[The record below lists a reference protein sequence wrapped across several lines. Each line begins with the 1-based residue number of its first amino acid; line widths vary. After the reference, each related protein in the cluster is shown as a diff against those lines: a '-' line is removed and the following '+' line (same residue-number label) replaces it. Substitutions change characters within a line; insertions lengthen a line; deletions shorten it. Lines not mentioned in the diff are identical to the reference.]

1 MTQVAGTTDTFD
13 VQSLKESLDPMIWDL
28 FPMDT
33 YFQNNIDKVD
43 VGQPQHQWVF
53 DSLAAA
59 ANNKQIQGDD
69 ATYATA
75 VTATRVSNYTQ
86 IARKA
91 IILSDTLTASETIG
105 QNPMG
110 REVLKQMKQYKRD
123 VEFDL
128 LGRQGS
134 SAGATNTA
142 AASGGVL
149 AWIFGQSTA
158 AGASDSRLNGNTI
171 QPATTTTGT
180 TPGYASSV
188 VAGQTDGTTA
198 ASSITYTDVESAAE
212 LAWLDGGEP
221 DTIICSN
228 GQKKAVDA
236 FTSRATRTADIS
248 ATDKLSIQGTVN
260 ILVTSFGTFKVVMSR
275 YIPRN
280 CLVVLQMDKWAMGQ
294 LRAPKVQEMAKT
306 GDATKKMIVGEYTLI
321 ARNPNASAKVV
332 DFKET

>member
-1 MTQVAGTTDTFD
+1 MTQTAGTTDTFD
-13 VQSLKESLDPMIWDL
+13 KADLKESLSPVFYDL

-33 YFQNNIDKVD
+33 YFQNNIDKED
-43 VGQPQHQWVF
+43 VKSTQHQWIF
-53 DSLAAA
+53 DSLQAA
-59 ANNKQIQGDD
+59 ANNKQIQGDIVG
-69 ATYATA
+69 YATLA
-75 VTATRVSNYTQ
+75 TASRVSNYTQ

-91 IILSDTLTASETIG
+91 IVLSDTATAVSVVG
-105 QNPMG
+105 GDSMG
-110 REVLKQMKQYKRD
+110 RAIMKSMKELKRD
-123 VEFDL
+123 IEFDL

-158 AGASDSRLNGNTI
+158 SLNGNTI
-171 QPATTTTGT
+171 AASTSAGT
-180 TPGYASSV
+180 TPGYASAV

-198 ASSITYTDVESAAE
+198 ASSITYTDIENGAE

-221 DTIICSN
+221 DTILASN
-228 GQKKAVDA
+228 GQKKVIDA
-236 FTSRATRTADIS
+236 FTSRATRTADIG
-248 ATDKLSIQGTVN
+248 ATDKLTVQGTVN

-280 CLVVLQMDKWAMGQ
+280 CLVGLQMDKWALGQ
-294 LRAPKVQEMAKT
+294 LRAPKVKDMAKD
-306 GDATKKMIVGEYTLI
+306 GDATKKLMVTEYTLI
-321 ARNPNASAKVV
+321 ARNPNSSFKVV

>member
-1 MTQVAGTTDTFD
+1 MTQVAGTTDSFD
-13 VQSLKESLDPMIWDL
+13 VASLKESLDSVIWDL

-33 YFQNNIDKVD
+33 YFQNNIDKVE

-53 DSLAAA
+53 DNLAAA
-59 ANNKQIQGDD
+59 ANNKQIQGDQF
-69 ATYATA
+69 TYLTA
-75 VTATRVSNYTQ
+75 VTANRVSNYTQ

-91 IILSDTLTASETIG
+91 ITVTETLTASNTIG
-105 QNPMG
+105 GNPMG
-110 REVLKQMKQYKRD
+110 REVMKKMKEFKRD

-149 AWIFGQSTA
+149 AWIWGT
-158 AGASDSRLNGNTI
+158 GATIAGNTVA
-171 QPATTTTGT
+171 ATSSAGT
-180 TPGYASSV
+180 TPSYASAA

-198 ASSITYTDVESAAE
+198 ASSVTYTDVESAAE

-221 DTIICSN
+221 DTLLCSN
-228 GQKKAVDA
+228 GQKKVVDA

-248 ATDKLSIQGTVN
+248 DTDKLTVQGTVN
-260 ILVTSFGTFKVVMSR
+260 LLVTSFGTFKVVMSR

-280 CLVVLQMDKWAMGQ
+280 CMVLLQMDKWAMGQ
-294 LRAPKVQEMAKT
+294 LRPTKVIEPAQTADAKN
-306 GDATKKMIVGEYTLI
+306 KVIIGEYTLI
-321 ARNPNASAKVV
+321 ARNPNSSAKIV
-332 DFKET
+332 DFKES

>member
-1 MTQVAGTTDTFD
+1 MTQVANTTDTFD
-13 VQSLKESLDPMIWDL
+13 VASLKESLDSVIWDL

-33 YFQNNIDKVD
+33 YFQNNIDKVS

-53 DSLAAA
+53 DTLAAA
-59 ANNKQIQGDD
+59 ANNKQIQGD
-69 ATYATA
+69 TYSYVTA
-75 VTATRVSNYTQ
+75 VTASRVSNYTQ
-86 IARKA
+86 IARKG
-91 IILSDTLTASETIG
+91 IIISETLIASETVG
-105 QNPMG
+105 GNAMG
-110 REVLKQMKQYKRD
+110 REVMKKMKEFKRD

-149 AWIFGQSTA
+149 AWIWGTGA
-158 AGASDSRLNGNTI
+158 AVAGNTVA
-171 QPATTTTGT
+171 ATSSAGT
-180 TPGYASSV
+180 TPSYASAA

-221 DTIICSN
+221 DTILCSN
-228 GQKKAVDA
+228 GQKKVVDA
-236 FTSRATRTADIS
+236 FTSRATRTADIG
-248 ATDKLSIQGTVN
+248 ATDKLTIQGTVN
-260 ILVTSFGTFKVVMSR
+260 VLVTSFGTFKVVMSR

-280 CLVVLQMDKWAMGQ
+280 CLVILQMDKWAMGQ
-294 LRAPKVQEMAKT
+294 LRPTKVTEPAQL
-306 GDATKKMIVGEYTLI
+306 GDGRNKMIIGEYTLI
-321 ARNPNASAKVV
+321 ARNPNSSAKVV

>member
-13 VQSLKESLDPMIWDL
+13 LASLKESLDSVIWDI

-53 DSLAAA
+53 DTLAAA
-59 ANNKQIQGDD
+59 ANNKQIQGDTF
-69 ATYATA
+69 AYTTA
-75 VTATRVSNYTQ
+75 VTAQRVSNYTQ

-91 IILSDTLTASETIG
+91 VTISGTVDASKTVG
-105 QNPMG
+105 GNPVG
-110 REVLKQMKQYKRD
+110 REVMKQTKQYKRD
-123 VEFDL
+123 VENDL

-134 SAGATNTA
+134 SAGATNVA

-149 AWIFGQSTA
+149 AWIWGQ
-158 AGASDSRLNGNTI
+158 GATVPGNTI
-171 QPATTTTGT
+171 IPAADTTGT
-180 TPGYASSV
+180 TPSYASAA

-221 DTIICSN
+221 DTILCSN
-228 GQKKAVDA
+228 GQKKVVDG
-236 FTSRATRTADIS
+236 FTSRATRTADIG
-248 ATDKLSIQGTVN
+248 ATDKLTVQGTVN

-280 CLVVLQMDKWAMGQ
+280 CLVLLQMDKWALGQ
-294 LRAPKVQEMAKT
+294 LRPVKVIDPAQTA
-306 GDATKKMIVGEYTLI
+306 DAQNKVIIGEYTLI
-321 ARNPNASAKVV
+321 ARNPNSSAKVV

>member
-1 MTQVAGTTDTFD
+1 MTQTAGTTDTFD
-13 VQSLKESLDPMIWDL
+13 SAALRESLDPVIWDL

-33 YFQNNIDKVD
+33 YFQNTIDKVD
-43 VGQPQHQWVF
+43 VGNTQHQWIF

-59 ANNKQIQGDD
+59 ANNKQIQGDTI
-69 ATYATA
+69 TYATLA
-75 VTATRVSNYTQ
+75 TAFRVSNYTQ

-91 IILSDTLTASETIG
+91 VVLSDTLIDGVNVVG
-105 QNPMG
+105 QNSMG
-110 REVLKQMKQYKRD
+110 RAIMKSMKEYKRD

-149 AWIFGQSTA
+149 AWIFGASQATA
-158 AGASDSRLNGNTI
+158 GFNGNTVA
-171 QPATTTTGT
+171 ATSSAGT
-180 TPGYASSV
+180 TPGYTSSA

-228 GQKKAVDA
+228 GQKKVVDA
-236 FTSRATRTADIS
+236 FTSRATRTADIG
-248 ATDKLSIQGTVN
+248 ATDKLTIQGTVN

-280 CLVVLQMDKWAMGQ
+280 CLVILQMDMWAMGQ
-294 LRAPKVQEMAKT
+294 LRAPKVKEMAKD
-306 GDATKKMIVGEYTLI
+306 GDATKKLIVGEYTLI
-321 ARNPNASAKVV
+321 ARNPNSSAKVV
-332 DFKET
+332 DFKES

>member
-1 MTQVAGTTDTFD
+1 MTQFAGTTDTFD
-13 VQSLKESLDPMIWDL
+13 SAALKESLDPVIWDL

-33 YFQNNIDKVD
+33 YFQNTIDKES
-43 VGQPQHQWVF
+43 VGNTQHQWIF

-69 ATYATA
+69 IATYSTLATA
-75 VTATRVSNYTQ
+75 VRVSNYTQ

-91 IILSDTLTASETIG
+91 IALSDTLTEGVNVVG
-105 QNPMG
+105 QNSMG
-110 REVLKQMKQYKRD
+110 RAIMKAMKEYKRD

-149 AWIFGQSTA
+149 AWIWGS
-158 AGASDSRLNGNTI
+158 GATIAGNTVS
-171 QPATTTTGT
+171 PATTTTGT
-180 TPGYASSV
+180 TPSYTSAV
-188 VAGQTDGTTA
+188 VSGQTDGTTA
-198 ASSITYTDVESAAE
+198 ASSISYTDIESAAE

-228 GQKKAVDA
+228 GQKKAIDA
-236 FTSRATRTADIS
+236 FTSRATRTADIG
-248 ATDKLSIQGTVN
+248 ATDKLTVQGTVN
-260 ILVTSFGTFKVVMSR
+260 LLVTSFGTFKVVMSR

-280 CLVVLQMDKWAMGQ
+280 ACVLLQMDKWAMGQ
-294 LRAPKVQEMAKT
+294 LRAPKVKDMAKT
-306 GDATKKMIVGEYTLI
+306 GDATKKLIVGEYTLI
-321 ARNPNASAKVV
+321 ARNPNSSAKVV
-332 DFKET
+332 DFKES

>member
-13 VQSLKESLDPMIWDL
+13 LASLKESLDSVIWDL
-28 FPMDT
+28 FPADT
-33 YFQNNIDKVD
+33 YFQNHIDKVS
-43 VGQPQHQWVF
+43 VGQPQHQWLF

-59 ANNKQIQGDD
+59 ANNKQIQGD
-69 ATYATA
+69 TFGYATQA
-75 VTATRVSNYTQ
+75 TATRVSNYTQ

-91 IILSDTLTASETIG
+91 IIVSETASASNTVG
-105 QNPMG
+105 GNPMG
-110 REVLKQMKQYKRD
+110 RAVMKSMKEYKRD

-149 AWIFGQSTA
+149 AWIWGTGATLAGNTVAATSTA
-158 AGASDSRLNGNTI
+158 
-171 QPATTTTGT
+171 GT
-180 TPGYASSV
+180 TPSYASAV

-198 ASSITYTDVESAAE
+198 ASSVTYTDVENAAE

-221 DTIICSN
+221 DTILCSN
-228 GQKKAVDA
+228 GQKKVVDA
-236 FTSRATRTADIS
+236 FTSRATRTADIGK
-248 ATDKLSIQGTVN
+248 TDELTVQGAVN

-280 CLVVLQMDKWAMGQ
+280 CMVLLQMDKWALGQ
-294 LRAPKVQEMAKT
+294 LRAPKVVEPAQDSDAK
-306 GDATKKMIVGEYTLI
+306 KKVIIGEYTLI
-321 ARNPNASAKVV
+321 ARNPNSSAKIV
-332 DFKET
+332 DFKES